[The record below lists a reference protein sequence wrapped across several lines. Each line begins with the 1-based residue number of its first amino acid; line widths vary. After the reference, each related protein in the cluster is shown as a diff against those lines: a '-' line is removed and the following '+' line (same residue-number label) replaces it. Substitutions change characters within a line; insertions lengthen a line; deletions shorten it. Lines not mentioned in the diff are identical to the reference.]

1 MRSPPKAG
9 STGGPTVSIGMPL
22 SEVTLTTGGPLIAPG
37 GSGNCSKCSRG
48 NKGSKFHTLTG
59 S

>member
-1 MRSPPKAG
+1 M
-9 STGGPTVSIGMPL
+9 VSIGMPL
-22 SEVTLTTGGPLIAPG
+22 SEVMLTTGGPLIAPG

-48 NKGSKFHTLTG
+48 NRGSKFHTLMG